1 MINILI
7 SSFNDGDINNTI
19 HSLIKNSVNENS
31 LKFKILF
38 VETINLDENFT
49 NDQRFEIIRIKRNK
63 GVGYSRKILTS
74 NLPKNDYFLQID
86 SHHRFIKNW
95 DKILIDN
102 YESLKTINEKVIIST
117 SLPPFDEN
125 GNFSD
130 CFNTPKLDSY
140 TKNGIPKFISMC
152 GTPNK
157 ETGLISAHF
166 LFGETKFFDDVKYK
180 DNWYFFGEEILLSL
194 TAFNG
199 GYKVYTPQVI
209 LGWHRYKTKINEV
222 QRDFKSENKTH
233 KRIKKEIKDLHS
245 EKFSELIGVDFLHF
259 KCSQR
264 NYFVH
269 GAKGYDTVYILTP
282 NNEKIMIKNINDDEI
297 VRFSGTGFFKGAILE
312 NTKLKIKKYFSL
324 C

>member
-7 SSFNDGDINNTI
+7 SSFNDNDINNTI
-19 HSLIKNSVNENS
+19 NSLIKNSLDDTK

-38 VETINLDENFT
+38 VEIFNLDDKYFY
-49 NDQRFEIIRIKRNK
+49 DPRFEFVTIHKNK

-74 NLPKNDYFLQID
+74 NLPKNEYFLQID

-102 YESLKTINEKVIIST
+102 YKSLKSINEKVIIST

-125 GNFSD
+125 GNFSN

-140 TKNGIPKFISMC
+140 TKNGIPRFISTC
-152 GTPNK
+152 GTSNK

-166 LFGETKFFDDVKYK
+166 LFGETKFFNEVKYK

-194 TAFNG
+194 SAFNS
-199 GYKVYTPQVI
+199 GYKVFTPQMI
-209 LGWHRYKTKINEV
+209 LGWHRYKTNINDV

-233 KRIKKEIKDLHS
+233 NRIKKEIKSLYS
-245 EKFSELIGVDFLHF
+245 EKFSELIGVDFLNF

-269 GAKGYDTVYILTP
+269 GTKGYDTIYILTP
-282 NNEKIMIKNINDDEI
+282 NNEKIMIKNVNDDEI
-297 VRFSGTGFFKGAILE
+297 VRFSSIGFFKGAVLT
-312 NTKLKIKKYFSL
+312 NTKTQQKRYFSL